1 MAAAGNWLE
10 EMNGK
15 MKDVVYME
23 NDIMTVSYLAV
34 LESVPPIYDKLFP
47 SAVAGIMKSDITNGV
62 AVVREA
68 MSSIPGGKGA
78 TLLGMIKYHIETLG
92 KEKCAA
98 EKKNGTK
105 SLLWLNRAATFI
117 CMMLRNLSKEM
128 ETKDAA
134 YDAYEKVL
142 KPYHGWMT
150 QQVVGN
156 AVSLGPV
163 RADIYKK
170 MDLTPEAASAQVPV
184 FCDAMEKLSAEV
196 KKMLVDNDAHFEG
209 AA

>member
-1 MAAAGNWLE
+1 MANSSSWLM

-15 MKDVVYME
+15 MSEVVYMGD
-23 NDIMTVSYLAV
+23 DIMTVSYLAV
-34 LESVPPIYDKLFP
+34 LEAVPPIYDKLFP
-47 SAVAGIMKSDITNGV
+47 SAVAGIMKGDITGGV

-68 MSSIPGGKGA
+68 MATIPGGKGA
-78 TLLGMIKYHIETLG
+78 TLQGMIKYHIETLG
-92 KEKCAA
+92 KDKCAA

-117 CMMLRNLSKEM
+117 CMMLRNLSDGM

-156 AVSLGPV
+156 AVSLGPL
-163 RADIYKK
+163 RDDIYKK
-170 MDLTPEAASAQVPV
+170 MELTHEAAAEQVPA
-184 FCDAMEKLSAEV
+184 FCSAMEKLSAHV
-196 KKMLVDNDAHFEG
+196 KKLLVDNDAHFETT
-209 AA
+209 A